1 MSSRD
6 RSRSPP
12 VGHHSCW
19 VAVTTEHKEQF
30 EATNIIHAA
39 WFGDGRCVVVKDSLY
54 DAIEAFC
61 AGANSSPDFVITIHL
76 TFDMSRKFIHD
87 GTMTRVNCLNG
98 YRIYSDLDLRQL
110 ELGCVVEPVVG

>member
-54 DAIEAFC
+54 DAIDAFC
-61 AGANSSPDFVITIHL
+61 AGADSLPDFVITIHL
-76 TFDMSRKFIHD
+76 TFEMFRKFIHD
-87 GTMTRVNCLNG
+87 GTMTRVNYLNG